1 MSRRGISAAWVSAIL
16 GSVLLASISVA
27 DQRHELRASPPDR
40 PGDRYGG
47 PSSRGV
53 MHEVY
58 EPPASLAP
66 AFVGPLTRGTD
77 GNHMGIAG
85 WTVPAPTG
93 NSRAAADPGDTGW
106 LGFGFAAEW
115 GQKARPRRN

>member
-1 MSRRGISAAWVSAIL
+1 MSRRGIVVLWAFGIL
-16 GSVLLASISVA
+16 GSVPLASTGVA
-27 DQRHELRASPPDR
+27 DQGHELRASPPDR
-40 PGDRYGG
+40 GDRYGG
-47 PSSRGV
+47 LSSRGV
-53 MHEVY
+53 IREAY

-77 GNHMGIAG
+77 ASHIGIAG

-106 LGFGFAAEW
+106 LGFGLAAEW